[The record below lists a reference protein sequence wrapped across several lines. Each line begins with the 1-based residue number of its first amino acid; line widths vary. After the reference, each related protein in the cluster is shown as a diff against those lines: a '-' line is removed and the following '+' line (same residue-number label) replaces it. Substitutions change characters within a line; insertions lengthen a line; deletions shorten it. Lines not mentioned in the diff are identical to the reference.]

1 MTPDDN
7 SPIARANRLL
17 SLAQLSLLRLNIAEA
32 ELYIQEA
39 KAIIEA
45 SAYGKKSENGAK

>member
-1 MTPDDN
+1 MTPDNN

-17 SLAQLSLLRLNIAEA
+17 SLAQLALLRLDIAEA
-32 ELYIQEA
+32 ELYNQEA

-45 SAYGKKSENGAK
+45 STYAKESE